1 MHKRLLLFVALVALL
16 GFYSCSE
23 KASVIEEP
31 EVNTGGGTF
40 TVGDVKFEIPDGALD
55 KEVKL
60 TAKEIANP
68 KDLPSLKRPSDMV
81 AAFEFGPDG
90 TEFKKPIKVTVTL
103 PKAMKSGKYLVSTYI
118 PKDDI
123 WEGVGYADI
132 KGTEATFEVTH
143 FSHYAVTAV
152 DAASVTALSSIVAN
166 GTKSGKSEYQ
176 IIKEIE
182 QKLIHDMNI
191 LYRWDIGRSDVFYK
205 PISLDVRFMTGIVE
219 NGHNRDGQ
227 GTLTYGKGD
236 YLDYEHCDNE
246 HNWTAEHVAFS
257 GQSEQTQLLFR
268 FMDNDLSM
276 IESRGRSMDDI
287 KKDHQQILTVNITRK
302 MEAIDPIIELTEK
315 NTLASK
321 GDEDEIE
328 LYMYVQHTGKSEV
341 WNSAISTCHW
351 NDGNFTQDFDTP
363 FGTYETAVTLKDSE
377 PDKLGPEG
385 EPKYDYPN
393 QEVEV
398 SVLDPK
404 QVKILDLKN
413 VEGEKN
419 VFKTTTDDKGKATIK
434 IEALENTINT
444 DFLAE
449 WEYNFQGPQHN
460 IYEDYTD
467 HAAAQKKLHLGSG
480 TWTLIGLMSYG
491 DMHIKDTTGE
501 WEEYYHEDSGFIID
515 YIFQVGPFV
524 ADGDWMDDGTGN
536 MTLVR
541 TSCSIDPLYEPMIV
555 NGYCYHTDLD
565 AMEDEKRIYYDFTKW
580 KTNSYSSDN
589 MTYVFLKETKTGIKA
604 LFQFAYQNFWD
615 DILFWYE
622 DKNGSRYAYPA
633 LSRIMFP
640 LVEGHYP
647 VEYDEDFNDTN
658 FEECRDDVAL
668 HAAGEGHLGTLLV
681 CKDGTNPEDLKK
693 AKERLRKAHMA
704 KLAKY
709 RKAPAK
715 QTNRITKK

>member
-1 MHKRLLLFVALVALL
+1 MHKRLFLFVALVALL

-23 KASVIEEP
+23 KSSVIDEP

-55 KEVKL
+55 KEIKL
-60 TAKEIANP
+60 TAKEIATP

-90 TEFKKPIKVTVTL
+90 TEFKKPVKVTVTL
-103 PKAMKSGKYLVSTYI
+103 PKSMKSGKYLVSTYI
-118 PKDDI
+118 PEDDI

-143 FSHYAVTAV
+143 FSHYAVTSV
-152 DAASVTALSSIVAN
+152 DEASVAALSSIVAK

-176 IIKEIE
+176 IIKDIE
-182 QKLIHDMNI
+182 QTLVHDMNI
-191 LYRWDIGRSDVFYK
+191 LYRWDTGKNNDVFYK
-205 PISLDVRFMTGIVE
+205 PISLNVRFMTGIVE
-219 NGHNRDGQ
+219 NGHSRDAQ
-227 GTLTYGKGD
+227 GILTYGQGD

-246 HNWTAEHVAFS
+246 HNWTAEHVDFS

-268 FMDNDLSM
+268 FMENDLSM

-287 KKDHQQILTVNITRK
+287 KKDYQQILTVNITRK
-302 MEAIDPIIELTEK
+302 MEAIDPIIELKEK
-315 NTLASK
+315 NNLASK
-321 GDEDEIE
+321 GDKDEIE
-328 LYMYVQHTGKSEV
+328 LYMYVQHTGKPEA
-341 WNSAISTCHW
+341 WNSSISTCHW
-351 NDGNFTQDFDTP
+351 NDGTFTQDFDTP
-363 FGTYETAVTLKDSE
+363 FGTYEKTVFLKDSE
-377 PDKLGPEG
+377 PDKIGPEG

-398 SVLDPK
+398 SVMDPK

-480 TWTLIGLMSYG
+480 TWTIFGMMSYSEYHTREEA
-491 DMHIKDTTGE
+491 DERGE
-501 WEEYYHEDSGFIID
+501 YDHHDSGIDIIYSFD
-515 YIFQVGPFV
+515 VGPFV

-536 MTLVR
+536 MCLVT
-541 TSCSIDPLYEPMIV
+541 TSCSIDPMGEPLV
-555 NGYCYHTDLD
+555 ESGYCYLTELD
-565 AMEDEKRIYYDFTKW
+565 KDEGVKDFNLYNNW
-580 KTNSYSSDN
+580 KTNSYAADDGAF
-589 MTYVFLKETKTGIKA
+589 VFLKETKTGIKA
-604 LFQFAYQNFWD
+604 LLQFIPKNWWD
-615 DILFWYE
+615 HVIFEYE
-622 DKNGSRYAYPA
+622 DHYGNREGVAPA
-633 LSRIMFP
+633 NRLMFP
-640 LVEGHYP
+640 LEEGDYP
-647 VEYDEDFNDTN
+647 VEYDENFNSN
-658 FEECRDDVAL
+658 HFEECRDDVVL
-668 HAAGEGHLGTLLV
+668 HSYGEGYIGTLWV
-681 CKDGTNPEDLKK
+681 WKDNNNPEDIKK
-693 AKERLRKAHMA
+693 AKERLRKVHMA